1 MSELYY
7 GIEVYIPEICH
18 EAVRR
23 GNHYECSSG
32 CKQLN
37 KKEQYIC
44 PCFGKDGNGWIPVSK
59 EKEQEL
65 INEVNRWN
73 KCREKIPNRDAYHL
87 KGIKYFDIGK
97 LDLMVRRF
105 PEKDTPK
112 VMKAMMT
119 LFNAGDRVRFNE
131 EHGVGN
137 ILDNGDGTYTVEKYC
152 YHNKS
157 TPVVNGSLEDVFRFL
172 FEFWGE

>member
-44 PCFGKDGNGWIPVSK
+44 
-59 EKEQEL
+59 
-65 INEVNRWN
+65 
-73 KCREKIPNRDAYHL
+73 
-87 KGIKYFDIGK
+87 
-97 LDLMVRRF
+97 
-105 PEKDTPK
+105 
-112 VMKAMMT
+112 
-119 LFNAGDRVRFNE
+119 
-131 EHGVGN
+131 
-137 ILDNGDGTYTVEKYC
+137 
-152 YHNKS
+152 
-157 TPVVNGSLEDVFRFL
+157 SLEDVFRFL
-172 FEFWGE
+172 FEFWGDDSL